1 MRNLSK
7 FESFQEPTD
16 DIKTVYDIFRDDDF
30 ENIYSLKKEI
40 SKISDRKITIGLLVE
55 LTRPDMDYNINR
67 KDVEEL
73 LIDTIEDDDKLT
85 DIHDYY
91 INKLREDVRSIMYDF
106 LHNIEGDVTENQE
119 FIDWLKS
126 LSSNDIKILEE
137 HCIEVELYE
146 IITFMRSL

>member
-1 MRNLSK
+1 MRHLAN
-7 FESFQEPTD
+7 FQQPAD
-16 DIKTVYDIFRDDDF
+16 DIKTIYDIFRDDDF

-73 LIDTIEDDDKLT
+73 LIDTIEEDDKLT

-91 INKLREDVRSIMYDF
+91 ISKLVEDVRSIMYDF
-106 LHNIEGDVTENQE
+106 FGKIEGDITENQE

-146 IITFMRSL
+146 VITFMRSL

>member
-1 MRNLSK
+1 MRHLAN
-7 FESFQEPTD
+7 FQESTD
-16 DIKTVYDIFRDDDF
+16 DIKTIYDIFRDDNF

-40 SKISDRKITIGLLVE
+40 SKISDRKIIIGLLVE
-55 LTRPDMDYNINR
+55 LTRPDMEYNINR
-67 KDVEEL
+67 KDIEEL

-91 INKLREDVRSIMYDF
+91 ISKLVEDVRSIMYDF
-106 LHNIEGDVTENQE
+106 FGKIEGDITENQE

-146 IITFMRSL
+146 VITFMRSL

>member
-1 MRNLSK
+1 MSHLAN
-7 FESFQEPTD
+7 FQQPTD
-16 DIKTVYDIFRDDDF
+16 DIKTIYDIFRDDDF

-91 INKLREDVRSIMYDF
+91 ISKLIEDVRSIMYDF
-106 LHNIEGDVTENQE
+106 FDKIEGDITKNQE

-126 LSSNDIKILEE
+126 LSNNDTKILEE